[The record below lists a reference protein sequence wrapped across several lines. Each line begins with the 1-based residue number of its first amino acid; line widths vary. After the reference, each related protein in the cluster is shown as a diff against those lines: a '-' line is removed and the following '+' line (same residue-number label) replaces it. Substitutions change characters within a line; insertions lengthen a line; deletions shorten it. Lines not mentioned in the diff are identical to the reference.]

1 MSWRPRCCRPP
12 CARGACVRCTRA
24 QSRRTG
30 LFAATLCSTVLREGG
45 LGLHGH
51 ASGGI
56 GGPKLYPI
64 ALRRPASRE
73 ERSVEQRL
81 LRAKGKARQRLPPAA
96 LGEVGEAGGD
106 QLPMHDQARI
116 ALDLGHIAPVVVD
129 PVGIEEQ
136 RGIAKQ
142 HGFVRQEA
150 LPMLG
155 LRRGRGSRRRGRSEE
170 HTSELQS
177 LMRISY
183 AVL

>member
-30 LFAATLCSTVLREGG
+30 LFDSTLCSTVLREGG
-45 LGLHGH
+45 LGRHGH

-64 ALRRPASRE
+64 ALRRPASSE

-96 LGEVGEAGGD
+96 IGELGEAGGD
-106 QLPMHDQARI
+106 PLPMPDQARI
-116 ALDLGHIAPVVVD
+116 ALAPRHL
-129 PVGIEEQ
+129 PPIGEP
-136 RGIAKQ
+136 GKQ
-142 HGFVRQEA
+142 TCV
-150 LPMLG
+150 
-155 LRRGRGSRRRGRSEE
+155 
-170 HTSELQS
+170 
-177 LMRISY
+177 
-183 AVL
+183 